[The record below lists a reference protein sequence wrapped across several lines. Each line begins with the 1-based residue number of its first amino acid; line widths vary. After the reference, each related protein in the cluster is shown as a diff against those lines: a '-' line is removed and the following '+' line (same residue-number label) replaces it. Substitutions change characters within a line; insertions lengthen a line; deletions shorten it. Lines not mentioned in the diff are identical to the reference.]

1 MVMNVV
7 NTAGEKITCV
17 SGFCVMTLFAF
28 TSASGQT
35 PPFNLL
41 FGLCFYANSMY
52 CISICISSKKIT
64 SRQKENLDIFFLSK
78 MRTQSINTKNLTF
91 PGFK

>member
-1 MVMNVV
+1 MNNKLSLMVMNVV

-41 FGLCFYANSMY
+41 FGLCF
-52 CISICISSKKIT
+52 
-64 SRQKENLDIFFLSK
+64 
-78 MRTQSINTKNLTF
+78 
-91 PGFK
+91 